1 LPKLILAL
9 VALISA
15 VLAATPSQAQPIAAG
30 HPLSLF
36 VGFAPGGP
44 ADTLARIAAEQLQR
58 RLGQPVVVQNRP
70 GAGGTIAAAAVAKA
84 APDGTNLLLVT
95 SGHAGA
101 PALYRTLPFDAEKD
115 FTPIVALAQSPIV
128 ILVNARS
135 PYRTFGDLLAAM
147 KREPGKLNFGTGGG
161 GATLTALAAMLL
173 RRELGFQAEVIN
185 FPGSGPANLALTS
198 DTIDFSFDTVSGAMG
213 LIGGKTVRALAV
225 TSAQRSAVLPDVP
238 TIAESA
244 KPGFEVTG
252 WFGLLAPAG
261 TSAALVERVNR
272 ACNEILADDSVR
284 ERLAGLGL
292 DPIGGTSQQFAALLA
307 SEAVRWGALIKELGL
322 KAE

>member
-1 LPKLILAL
+1 MPKLILAL
-9 VALISA
+9 VALVTVAFSTA
-15 VLAATPSQAQPIAAG
+15 SRAQPIASG
-30 HPLSLF
+30 HPVNLF

-44 ADTLARIAAEQLQR
+44 ADTLARILAEQLQR

-84 APDGTNLLLVT
+84 ASDGTNLLLVT

-101 PALYRTLPFDAEKD
+101 PALYRSLPFDAEKD
-115 FTPIVALAQSPIV
+115 FGPIIALAQSPIV
-128 ILVNARS
+128 ILVNAKS
-135 PYRTFGDLLAAM
+135 PYQTFGDLLAAM

-238 TIAESA
+238 TVAESA

-261 TSAALVERVNR
+261 MSAALVERVNR
-272 ACNEILADDSVR
+272 ACNETLAEASVR
-284 ERLAGLGL
+284 ERLASLGL
-292 DPIGGTSQQFAALLA
+292 DPIGGTPRQFAALLA
-307 SEAVRWGALIKELGL
+307 SETARWGALIKELGL